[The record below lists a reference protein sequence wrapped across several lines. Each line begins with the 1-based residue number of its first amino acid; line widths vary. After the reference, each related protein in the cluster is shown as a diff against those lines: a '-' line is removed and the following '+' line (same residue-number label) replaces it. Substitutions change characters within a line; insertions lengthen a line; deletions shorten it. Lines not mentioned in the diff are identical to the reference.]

1 MTLWQMG
8 QPEKAVA
15 RRYSTDMSPSSLCR
29 FVAPD
34 SYHDAISITLFD
46 EEGDELE
53 IQLGDICTI
62 IQCHQFE
69 DDVREPMYDVLYRGQ
84 ILLVDECFLQTI
96 QPA

>member
-8 QPEKAVA
+8 QPEKAGTG
-15 RRYSTDMSPSSLCR
+15 RYSTVMLPGSLCK

-62 IQCHQFE
+62 IECHQFE
-69 DDVREPMYDVLYRGQ
+69 DDAREPLYDVLYHGQ
-84 ILLVDECFLQTI
+84 ILGVDECFLQTI
-96 QPA
+96 QNA